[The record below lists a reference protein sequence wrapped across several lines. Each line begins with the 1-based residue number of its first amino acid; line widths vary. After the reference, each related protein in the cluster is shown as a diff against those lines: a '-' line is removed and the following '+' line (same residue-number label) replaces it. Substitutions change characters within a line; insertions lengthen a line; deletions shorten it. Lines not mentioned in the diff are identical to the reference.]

1 MGLEGGDGGLLGQP
15 GGLHHHP
22 TAAPL
27 PHYCEG
33 SHTDG
38 VGLVSCQSTYQVL
51 QLGIEHLKINDFEWM
66 LEQLQN
72 SISCLNF
79 ISYRLASHH
88 GAEVD
93 SISCDVSCRGQGGQP
108 GDQDGV
114 GGDRNCLDVLGRGG
128 HILHGSAVHWSA
140 LYALTNSGLCCHL
153 HCVVLIFLQL
163 LDSYQSV
170 QSMKP
175 CALSH

>member
-1 MGLEGGDGGLLGQP
+1 MVGLQGGDGGLLGQP
-15 GGLHHHP
+15 GSLHHHP

-27 PHYCEG
+27 PHYSEG

-72 SISCLNF
+72 SNSCLNF

-88 GAEVD
+88 GTEVD

-108 GDQDGV
+108 GD
-114 GGDRNCLDVLGRGG
+114 
-128 HILHGSAVHWSA
+128 
-140 LYALTNSGLCCHL
+140 
-153 HCVVLIFLQL
+153 
-163 LDSYQSV
+163 
-170 QSMKP
+170 
-175 CALSH
+175 